1 MTSSW
6 LHLQRPYFQVSSH
19 SQEPGLGFQH
29 ISLGDMVLLTKHH
42 EAGIHTTTFIRPGY
56 GWGTQRNEW
65 RKLQTHK
72 REINKTKIPSTEKE
86 HRKRFFKV
94 HGEIQCQNDS
104 QQINNLNTNVLQY
117 ENDFIEVSKTLSWST
132 LEKKMEV
139 NMSIKNYK
147 DPISSQKSKKSKK
160 LWKRTNEA

>member
-1 MTSSW
+1 MGK
-6 LHLQRPYFQVSSH
+6 YNA
-19 SQEPGLGFQH
+19 
-29 ISLGDMVLLTKHH
+29 K
-42 EAGIHTTTFIRPGY
+42 
-56 GWGTQRNEW
+56 
-65 RKLQTHK
+65 
-72 REINKTKIPSTEKE
+72 
-86 HRKRFFKV
+86 
-94 HGEIQCQNDS
+94 NDS